1 MAQARKMTDR
11 ELEYARSQ
19 LLLRQRRKISFVPYV
34 IAAIL
39 YGSAAFILLFACF
52 LFVENIW
59 LQRPSRLLTAACF
72 SIPSAIVVFS
82 LALGVRS
89 YITRKKNFLTFLND
103 FESDVQRDVVEEFIF
118 EESPVVEVQT
128 DTAFGSNYFVKID
141 EYRLMFICGGKSL
154 LEDFNGKW
162 PNSSFKLI
170 RLPKSKVIIE
180 FTISGELIP
189 PIAIFK
195 SSMNPDRYTFG
206 DVIQANWGEVLGGKR
221 PM

>member
-1 MAQARKMTDR
+1 MTDR
-11 ELEYARSQ
+11 ELQYARSQ

-52 LFVENIW
+52 LFVENIC

-103 FESDVQRDVVEEFIF
+103 FESDVQREVVEESIF
-118 EESPVVEVQT
+118 EESPVIEVQT

-154 LEDFNGKW
+154 LKELNGKW

-221 PM
+221 PV